1 MVVGGYSSYCSNP
14 NNNCPFEFL
23 LQQTPTM
30 TSIVQAGTN
39 LIISGTGFGS
49 TGESNIVLIGD
60 KGSCDIT
67 AANVTSIACT
77 ISNSPSGEQK
87 VQVNVVDKGFAINNA
102 NTTVTVPLTITSFQP
117 SEGPAGGGF
126 ILTINGTGFS
136 ADTMVLVGEQFCID
150 AEIAKFSFISCT
162 APPFTSGTGH
172 VNITVIDGMQSIT
185 ANSVFFYNVTQT
197 PMISSIE
204 PDVVMMGGGLMNITG
219 TGFGD
224 NIGVVLI
231 GTTNALILS
240 SSSNQIQINLP
251 KLPPGRYPITV
262 KTSAGVALS
271 PVPIEYQFY
280 IQAIVPQVGSLN
292 GGNEIDVFGQ
302 GFDNLTSINLRDENN
317 RTYPCEVM
325 TVSSDRIR
333 CRTSSSAQERTIT
346 ANGTY
351 PDYGFGS
358 AWSPAR
364 AIIEPGT
371 RITWNWNGSDSTRN
385 RTYRVQQVVNAY
397 STDSVTNGFDSGPA
411 TAIGEH
417 RLMIH
422 RKYIIVIL
430 I

>member
-14 NNNCPFEFL
+14 NNNCPFQFL
-23 LQQTPTM
+23 LQQTPIM

-49 TGESNIVLIGD
+49 TGESNIVLIGG

-77 ISNSPSGEQK
+77 ISNSPSGEQE

-136 ADTMVLVGEQFCID
+136 ADTMVLVGEEFCID
-150 AEIAKFSFISCT
+150 GEIVKFSFISCT

-172 VNITVIDGMQSIT
+172 VNITIIDGMQSIT

-204 PDVVMMGGGLMNITG
+204 PNVVMMSGGIMNITG
-219 TGFGD
+219 TDFGD
-224 NIGVVLI
+224 NIDAVLI

-240 SSSNQIQINLP
+240 FSSNQIQINLP

-262 KTSAGVALS
+262 KTSSGVALS
-271 PVPIEYQFY
+271 PVSIEYQFY
-280 IQAIVPQVGSLN
+280 IQAINPQVGSLN

-317 RTYPCEVM
+317 LTYSCEVM
-325 TVSSDRIR
+325 TISSDRIH
-333 CRTSSSAQERTIT
+333 CRTTSFAQESTIT

-385 RTYRVQQVVNAY
+385 RTYRVQQVANAY

-411 TAIGEH
+411 TVIGEH
-417 RLMIH
+417 RWMIY